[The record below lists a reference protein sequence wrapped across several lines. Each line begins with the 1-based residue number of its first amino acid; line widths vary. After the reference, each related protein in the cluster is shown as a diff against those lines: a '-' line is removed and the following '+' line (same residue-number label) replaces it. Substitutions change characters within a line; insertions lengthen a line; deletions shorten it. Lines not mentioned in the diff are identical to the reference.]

1 MQRSPGAPDTVMK
14 YPIDVPTLYT
24 ARLTLRA
31 FQPEDLEPLH
41 AILSE
46 EETIRHL
53 PNSKPWPKEMVQR
66 WIDTHHKHWRE
77 RQFGWWAVAGRETGE
92 LLGWCGLG
100 YLDETDETEV
110 LYLLKKSH
118 WGKGLATE
126 AAQRSV
132 AYGFQVL
139 GLQELVGL
147 VYTEN
152 LASQRVLEKCGL
164 VFSNEAHYFGV
175 DLWRYRM
182 DSARFEAVYPT
193 FQVEGSLTGNDKV

>member
-1 MQRSPGAPDTVMK
+1 MLKSVETMET
-14 YPIDVPTLYT
+14 IPTIHT
-24 ARLTLRA
+24 RRLTLRA
-31 FQPEDLEPLH
+31 FGPGDLDPLH
-41 AILSE
+41 DILSDVD
-46 EETIRHL
+46 TIRHL

-66 WIDTHHKHWRE
+66 WIDTHHAHWRK
-77 RQFGWWAVAGRETGE
+77 RHFGWWAVAERDERQ

-110 LYLLKKSH
+110 LYLLKRSH

-132 AYGFQVL
+132 AYGFQRL

-147 VYTEN
+147 VYTGN

-164 VFSNEAHYFGV
+164 VFSNPAHYFGV

-182 DSARFEAVYPT
+182 DKARFDAVYPT
-193 FQVEGSLTGNDKV
+193 FQADGPLDGQNKA